1 MDIVPSL
8 KSNHDHFQGGN
19 DLEILH
25 TARSFTNEKWLL
37 ILMILCLS
45 GCMIQPQSGSETN
58 ETSFTETTKEGFVFE
73 YKLTNTGDHAFDV
86 VARSGHLLNVVVR
99 ESKSRT
105 VVFDS
110 RKQQIKTR
118 QQKKRVKASETV
130 VLKQTVQGETIEP
143 GTYDI
148 EYLVE
153 EKEQYS
159 DSSSSVESMEEK
171 LK

>member
-1 MDIVPSL
+1 MDIVPS
-8 KSNHDHFQGGN
+8 SRSHHAHSQGGN

-37 ILMILCLS
+37 ILMILCFS

-58 ETSFTETTKEGFVFE
+58 ETSFTGTTKEGFVFE

-118 QQKKRVKASETV
+118 QQKETCQSIRNRRS
-130 VLKQTVQGETIEP
+130 QTN
-143 GTYDI
+143 GTR
-148 EYLVE
+148 
-153 EKEQYS
+153 
-159 DSSSSVESMEEK
+159 
-171 LK
+171 

>member
-1 MDIVPSL
+1 
-8 KSNHDHFQGGN
+8 
-19 DLEILH
+19 
-25 TARSFTNEKWLL
+25 
-37 ILMILCLS
+37 
-45 GCMIQPQSGSETN
+45 
-58 ETSFTETTKEGFVFE
+58 
-73 YKLTNTGDHAFDV
+73 LTNTGDHAFDV

-153 EKEQYS
+153 EKEKYS

>member
-1 MDIVPSL
+1 
-8 KSNHDHFQGGN
+8 
-19 DLEILH
+19 
-25 TARSFTNEKWLL
+25 
-37 ILMILCLS
+37 
-45 GCMIQPQSGSETN
+45 MIQPQSGSETN
-58 ETSFTETTKEGFVFE
+58 ETSFTGTTKEGFVFE

-143 GTYDI
+143 GT
-148 EYLVE
+148 
-153 EKEQYS
+153 
-159 DSSSSVESMEEK
+159 
-171 LK
+171 

>member
-1 MDIVPSL
+1 M
-8 KSNHDHFQGGN
+8 
-19 DLEILH
+19 
-25 TARSFTNEKWLL
+25 

-45 GCMIQPQSGSETN
+45 VCMIQPQSGSETN
-58 ETSFTETTKEGFVFE
+58 ETSFTGTTKEGFVFE

-148 EYLVE
+148 ESISNISLRRKNSTATVLV
-153 EKEQYS
+153 Q
-159 DSSSSVESMEEK
+159 
-171 LK
+171 

>member
-1 MDIVPSL
+1 M
-8 KSNHDHFQGGN
+8 K
-19 DLEILH
+19 
-25 TARSFTNEKWLL
+25 KWLL
-37 ILMILCLS
+37 IPMILCLS

-58 ETSFTETTKEGFVFE
+58 ETSFKGTTKEGFVFE

-99 ESKSRT
+99 ESKTRT

-110 RKQQIKTR
+110 RKQQSKTS

-130 VLKQTVQGETIEP
+130 VLKQTVQGGTIEP

-148 EYLVE
+148 KYLVE

-159 DSSSSVESMEEK
+159 DSSNSVEDMEVK

>member
-1 MDIVPSL
+1 MDIVPS
-8 KSNHDHFQGGN
+8 SRSHHAHSQGGN

-45 GCMIQPQSGSETN
+45 VCMIQPQSGSETN
-58 ETSFTETTKEGFVFE
+58 ETSFTGTTKEGFVFE

-148 EYLVE
+148 ESISNISLRRKNSTATVLV
-153 EKEQYS
+153 Q
-159 DSSSSVESMEEK
+159 
-171 LK
+171 